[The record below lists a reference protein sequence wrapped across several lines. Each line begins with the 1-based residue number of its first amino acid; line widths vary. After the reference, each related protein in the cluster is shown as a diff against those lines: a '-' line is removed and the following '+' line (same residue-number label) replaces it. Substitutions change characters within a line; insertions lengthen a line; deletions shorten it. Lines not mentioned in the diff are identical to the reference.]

1 MPLDSTRG
9 DFPGGS
15 VVKISSSSTGGA
27 GLLPGWGA
35 KIPYVSRPKNQNLKQ
50 K

>member
-1 MPLDSTRG
+1 MPLDSIRR

-15 VVKISSSSTGGA
+15 VVKTLPSNTGGA
-27 GLLPGWGA
+27 GLLPGRGA
-35 KIPYVSRPKNQNLKQ
+35 KIPYVSRPKYQNLKR